1 MKVPFLNLNRL
12 HHEISDELK
21 HSFSDILTKG
31 QFIGGE
37 YLDTFEKS
45 YSAYT
50 GSDYCVGVGN
60 GLDALVICLKAL
72 DVGPGDEVIVP
83 SNTFIAT
90 WLAVTHCGATIVPVE
105 PDIRTH
111 NIDVSLIEERITEKT
126 RVIIPV
132 HLYGQPA
139 NLDEII
145 QLASK
150 YKLYV
155 IEDAAQAHGASYKGK
170 KIGSHGDLVA
180 WSHYPGK
187 NLGALGDAGSITTNN
202 KELANKVRLIGNY
215 GSNERYIHELPGINS
230 RMDPIQAS
238 VLSIKLNYLDIWN
251 ERRREIAETYLNELK
266 DLDITLPFIEEFN
279 LSVWHLFCIRSSQR
293 DKLRKVLLDRGVET
307 LIHYPTPPYAQEA
320 YEYLGWDQKKFP
332 LSSRISN
339 QLVSLPLC
347 PSMSDDQVEHVIDS
361 VNSFVF

>member
-37 YLDTFEKS
+37 YLETFEKS

-111 NIDVSLIEERITEKT
+111 NIDVSLIEETITEKT

-145 QLASK
+145 QLARK

-170 KIGSHGDLVA
+170 RIGSHSDLVA

-202 KELANKVRLIGNY
+202 TELARKVRMLGNY
-215 GSNERYIHELPGINS
+215 GSEERYIHDELGVNS
-230 RMDPIQAS
+230 RLDPLQAS
-238 VLSIKLNYLDIWN
+238 ILNIKLKYLDLWN
-251 ERRREIAETYLNELK
+251 ERRQQIADIYISELQNTN
-266 DLDITLPFIEEFN
+266 ITLPHIEEHN
-279 LSVWHLFCIRSSQR
+279 NSAWHLFCVRSHKR
-293 DKLRKVLLDRGVET
+293 DKLRQELSDRGIET
-307 LIHYPTPPYAQEA
+307 LIHYPIPPY
-320 YEYLGWDQKKFP
+320 DQKAYKDLSHNKNSFP
-332 LSSRISN
+332 LTDIISKE
-339 QLVSLPLC
+339 LMSLPIG
-347 PSMSDDQVEHVIDS
+347 PSMQDSEVQYVIDS
-361 VNSFVF
+361 IKKAS